1 VRARAVD
8 QMVADNRV
16 ELALMSGRHLAAKPM
31 QGTAGAH
38 TRIEAITF
46 DFFQTLARH
55 PLGFAGR
62 GRALMSYLESL
73 GVRTVPWEH
82 KVLYDVFE
90 VHGREY
96 SPDDSVARKHAYF
109 VRLAERVFARLGVPD
124 DVHEPAKHATRIWQ
138 LIGPTSLEVYPETI
152 DTLMRLRTA
161 GYRLAIISNWQCGLG
176 HFCTELGLSQFLEH
190 VIVSAEVGHEKPSRA
205 IFDEAA
211 NRLGVAHSRILHVGD
226 SVVDDW
232 DGARAAGLHALLV
245 DRDRITSNPELTS
258 VQSLAAVVDLVAI
271 M

>member
-1 VRARAVD
+1 
-8 QMVADNRV
+8 
-16 ELALMSGRHLAAKPM
+16 
-31 QGTAGAH
+31 
-38 TRIEAITF
+38 
-46 DFFQTLARH
+46 
-55 PLGFAGR
+55 
-62 GRALMSYLESL
+62 
-73 GVRTVPWEH
+73 
-82 KVLYDVFE
+82 
-90 VHGREY
+90 
-96 SPDDSVARKHAYF
+96 
-109 VRLAERVFARLGVPD
+109 
-124 DVHEPAKHATRIWQ
+124 
-138 LIGPTSLEVYPETI
+138 
-152 DTLMRLRTA
+152 MRLRTA